1 MSKKFSFK
9 IYLSFRQTLS
19 LQAESNIPYLK
30 LTESPPQ
37 FSFVDLKQWQL
48 LNCMSSSSYLISLP
62 LLLI

>member
-9 IYLSFRQTLS
+9 IYLSFRQTVS

-30 LTESPPQ
+30 LTESSPQ

-48 LNCMSSSSYLISLP
+48 LNCTSSSSYLISLP
-62 LLLI
+62 LLPI